1 MGSLN
6 VSNNGKTCS
15 FTATTSSLLKGN
27 IKCRI
32 KGTDKNATVG
42 IEIVPENR
50 PTGLITCA
58 IVFSV
63 IGLIGSFLI
72 PLIWAG
78 GGGIGG
84 FFADIFLPVGIV
96 LSLVGKSKTD
106 NQEKVFNTM
115 LTLDLIF
122 TGLMFFI
129 AITCCTPR
137 H

>member
-1 MGSLN
+1 MRDDERKYYSGVIMGKVFCSQKCKNEYLASQN
-6 VSNNGKTCS
+6 GGSVS
-15 FTATTSSLLKGN
+15 TSS
-27 IKCRI
+27 
-32 KGTDKNATVG
+32 
-42 IEIVPENR
+42 
-50 PTGLITCA
+50 
-58 IVFSV
+58 
-63 IGLIGSFLI
+63 
-72 PLIWAG
+72 
-78 GGGIGG
+78 GGIGG